1 MPKQRWV
8 RVAGSGLVYIGPCM
22 IHTVIFWPDTGGDY
36 VDVYDGRDATS
47 GKKFC
52 RIESSVVVTWCF
64 CFGVGLEFD
73 EGIYVT
79 DNDEGTETTI
89 VFTPLEE

>member
-8 RVAGSGLVYIGPCM
+8 RVKGSDLVYIGPCTLHS
-22 IHTVIFWPDTGGDY
+22 IIFAPVTGADY
-36 VDVYDGRDATS
+36 VDIYDGRDATS

-52 RIESSVVVTWCF
+52 RIVSSAVISWCF
-64 CFGVGLEFD
+64 CFGAGLEFD

-79 DNDEGTETTI
+79 DIDEGTETTV
-89 VFTPLEE
+89 VFTPLE